1 MVLSLSRERKKER
14 KVRGE
19 GFNNT
24 WNEVAV
30 AAGRLIIVP
39 SWLQLTGS
47 SVLCL
52 EEVVTGSQTSCTQQV
67 CLTHLQLG
75 QSQCVRVCVALE
87 GKVNPFLCKQS
98 HHTGQNT
105 FQPPPPKKTLQ
116 FVRWSDEGTEEGWG
130 FGWGPDGGL
139 RNHEGK
145 PVPH

>member
-1 MVLSLSRERKKER
+1 MV
-14 KVRGE
+14 V
-19 GFNNT
+19 
-24 WNEVAV
+24 V
-30 AAGRLIIVP
+30 AGRLIIVP

-75 QSQCVRVCVALE
+75 QSECVRVCVALE

-105 FQPPPPKKTLQ
+105 FQPPLNLQ
-116 FVRWSDEGTEEGWG
+116 FVRWSDVGTEEG
-130 FGWGPDGGL
+130 GGL
-139 RNHEGK
+139 AAAQTGPLSPDEGK